1 MEVYMNAELKDLKF
15 KVNGKDVELKVNPKT
30 LLIDVLR
37 DELKLTGTRQS
48 CEVSACGACTVNID
62 GKAARACSILAVQLN
77 GHEVVTIEGVAEG
90 NKLHPIQEAMVKH
103 GAIECGW
110 CTSGMVMSARALLL
124 ANPKA
129 GREDIKRALQGNLCA
144 DSGYVKYVEAI
155 EMAAEEMRSD
165 K

>member
-1 MEVYMNAELKDLKF
+1 MEVYMSDELRDLKF
-15 KVNGKDVELKVNPKT
+15 KVNGKEVELKVNPKT
-30 LLIDVLR
+30 LLLEVLR
-37 DELKLTGTRQS
+37 EELKLTGTRQS

-77 GHEVVTIEGVAEG
+77 GHEVVTIEGVADG
-90 NKLHPIQEAMVKH
+90 NSLHPIQEKMVSH

-124 ANPKA
+124 ENPKPT
-129 GREDIKRALQGNLCA
+129 RDDIKKALQGNLCA

-155 EMAAEEMRSD
+155 EMAAEIMQGN